1 MRSAFLFLSLGALAP
16 ACGGVSG
23 NIGGTLNGAEWK
35 PRVGYWG
42 GPFLVFS
49 EDDIDC
55 IDLWW
60 VSKDYDDTNPW
71 DRSFDVLQVTF
82 EDSEVVK
89 GSFEMSGT
97 APVWAGLISGDGEDL
112 AVDEARSGQVIIDG
126 FTSGQKVKGSL
137 SLEMVA
143 GSVTGDFKI
152 QDCANLSSS
161 Y

>member
-1 MRSAFLFLSLGALAP
+1 MRNPGLLVLLIPFAT
-16 ACGGVSG
+16 ACNGVSG
-23 NIGGTLNGAEWK
+23 DLSGNLNGAEWK

-49 EDDIDC
+49 EDDIEC

-71 DRSFDVLQVTF
+71 DRSFEILQVTF
-82 EDSEVVK
+82 EDSDVVK
-89 GSFEMSGT
+89 GTFEMSGT
-97 APVWAGLISGDGEDL
+97 APVWAGLITGDDEAL
-112 AVDEARSGQVIIDG
+112 TVDEARSGQVIIDG

-137 SLEMVA
+137 TLEMVA
-143 GSVTGDFKI
+143 GSVTGDFKV
-152 QDCANLSSS
+152 QDCANLSSA